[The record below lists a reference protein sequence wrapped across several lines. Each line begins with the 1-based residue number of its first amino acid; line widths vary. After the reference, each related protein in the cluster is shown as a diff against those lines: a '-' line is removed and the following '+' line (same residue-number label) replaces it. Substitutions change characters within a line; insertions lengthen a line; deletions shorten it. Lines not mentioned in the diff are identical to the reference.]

1 MLSIV
6 REAQS
11 SHVFGIEADVFFV
24 GRHPNFLD
32 PEKSLSS
39 IRAFAEAAHKIGN
52 KAFVYMAGPEC
63 TTPNAERPLTLRR
76 PDIHGCRSWKLFA
89 HNSSRAVDFDK

>member
-11 SHVFGIEADVFFV
+11 SHVFGIEADVFVV

-63 TTPNAERPLTLRR
+63 TTPNAEKPLTPRR
-76 PDIHGCRSWKLFA
+76 PDNSWLSLLKIICA
-89 HNSSRAVDFDK
+89 QQQPCS